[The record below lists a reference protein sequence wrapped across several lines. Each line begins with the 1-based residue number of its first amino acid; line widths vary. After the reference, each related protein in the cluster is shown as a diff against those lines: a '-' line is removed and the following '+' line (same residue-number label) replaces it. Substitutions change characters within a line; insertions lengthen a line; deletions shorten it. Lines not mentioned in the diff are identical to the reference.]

1 MNVTERFLKYVSFDT
16 QSDEK
21 SDASPSTA
29 KQKTLGAYLAEELRA
44 MGLEDVGMDE
54 FGYVYGRLP
63 ANVPQR
69 VPVLGLVAHMD
80 TSPDSPGAN
89 IRPRIVEY
97 GGGDIVLNGELGIT
111 MSPERFESLRRNVGK
126 HLIVTDGT
134 TLLGADDKAGVA
146 EIFTLVEELVAEN
159 RPHGELRVAITPDE
173 EVGRGTE
180 HFDIKRFGADYGYT
194 VDGGTL
200 GEIEYENFNAATAT
214 VTFTGSSIHPG
225 TAKGKMKNACFMARD
240 FSELLPKLES
250 PEYTEGYEGFFHLHE
265 MEGLVEQAKLT
276 YLIRD
281 HDREKFAAR
290 KAQFM
295 AAAEKINELWG
306 EGSAHAEICDRYFN
320 MREKI
325 LPHMYI
331 IDRAVAAMES
341 CGVVPRIQPIRGGTD
356 GATISYMGIPCP
368 NLSTGGENFHG
379 PFEYIPV
386 EDMEAMVKVLH
397 RLVAD
402 LVK

>member
-1 MNVTERFLKYVSFDT
+1 
-16 QSDEK
+16 
-21 SDASPSTA
+21 
-29 KQKTLGAYLAEELRA
+29 
-44 MGLEDVGMDE
+44 MDRY
-54 FGYVYGRLP
+54 GYVYGRLP
-63 ANVPQR
+63 ANVEGDI
-69 VPVLGLVAHMD
+69 PVLGLVAHMD
-80 TSPDSPGAN
+80 TSPDSPGVG
-89 IRPRIVEY
+89 IHPRIVEY
-97 GGGDIVLNGELGIT
+97 TGGDILLNEELDIRMG
-111 MSPERFESLRRNVGK
+111 PDHFESLARNVGK

-146 EIFTLVEELVAEN
+146 EIFTALEELIAEN
-159 RPHGELRVAITPDE
+159 IPHGEIRVAITPDE

-180 HFDIKRFGADYGYT
+180 NFDIKRFGADYAYT

-200 GEIEYENFNAATAT
+200 GEIEYENFNAATAA
-214 VTFTGSSIHPG
+214 VTFTGVSIHPG
-225 TAKGKMKNACFMARD
+225 TAKDKMKNACLMARD
-240 FSELLPKLES
+240 FSELLPQMEI
-250 PEYTEGYEGFFHLHE
+250 PEHTEGYEGFFHLHE
-265 MEGLVEQAKLT
+265 MEGTVEHAKLV

-281 HDREKFAAR
+281 HDKERFAAR
-290 KAQFM
+290 KERFL

-306 EGSAHAEICDRYFN
+306 VDSAHAEIRDSYRN

-341 CGVVPRIQPIRGGTD
+341 CGVAPRIQPIRGGTD
-356 GATISYMGIPCP
+356 GASISYMGVPCP

-386 EDMEAMVKVLH
+386 EDMETMVKVLR
-397 RLVAD
+397 RLITD

>member
-16 QSDEK
+16 QSDEN
-21 SDASPSTA
+21 STTSPSSA
-29 KQKTLGAYLAEELRA
+29 KQKVLAAYLAEELRA
-44 MGLEDVGMDE
+44 MGLSDVGMDE

-63 ANVPQR
+63 ANVEGNI
-69 VPVLGLVAHMD
+69 PVLGLVAHMD
-80 TSPDSPGAN
+80 TSPDCSGAD

-97 GGGDIVLNGELGIT
+97 RGGDIVLNGERGIV
-111 MSPERFESLRRNVGK
+111 MNPERFESLARNVGK

-146 EIFTLVEELVAEN
+146 EIFTALEEIIAEN
-159 RPHGELRVAITPDE
+159 IPHGELRVAITPDE
-173 EVGRGTE
+173 EVGRGPE
-180 HFDIKRFGADYGYT
+180 HFDIQRFGADYGYT

-225 TAKGKMKNACFMARD
+225 TAKGKMKNACLMARD

-265 MEGLVEQAKLT
+265 MEGLVESAKLT

-281 HDREKFAAR
+281 HDKEKFAAR

-306 EGSAHAEICDRYFN
+306 EGCTHAEIRDSYFN

-325 LPHMYI
+325 LPHIYI

-341 CGVVPRIQPIRGGTD
+341 CGVTPRIQPIRGGTD